1 MAGRTIKTNLAL
13 RVKGW
18 RAAVKSPRTPS
29 ELKPGLRRLIREASR
44 RLRRQAVDAGEKRS
58 HSGRCLTGP
67 VIHPE
72 PAGKDAVGTLY

>member
-29 ELKPGLRRLIREASR
+29 ELKPGLRRLIREASA
-44 RLRRQAVDAGEKRS
+44 RLRGSNPSK
-58 HSGRCLTGP
+58 
-67 VIHPE
+67 
-72 PAGKDAVGTLY
+72 